1 MKKLNVALFIL
12 FLFSL
17 ASCAPFQGPGQ
28 YRPGSGGYSG
38 GFANEKKVELRGSEN
53 IRFYWPV
60 SIPIVNQPY
69 SPKHNADHEGIDIG
83 GHKGTPIFSA
93 APGRV
98 IYTGRDFK
106 GYGLMVIV
114 EHNEEWAT
122 LYGHFSKIKT
132 KTGQYVEQGQT
143 IGLMG
148 RTGRAT
154 GVHLHFEILR
164 NKQPVDPML
173 YLPEHN

>member
-1 MKKLNVALFIL
+1 MNQLTRVLFIL
-12 FLFSL
+12 LLLFVV
-17 ASCAPFQGPGQ
+17 ACANFQGPGRMQ
-28 YRPGSGGYSG
+28 GPGSFATETKVQLRSG
-38 GFANEKKVELRGSEN
+38 DA
-53 IRFYWPV
+53 IRFDWPV
-60 SIPIVNQPY
+60 SIPKVNQPY

-83 GHKGTPIFSA
+83 GPKGTPIFAA

-114 EHNEEWAT
+114 EHNDEWAT

-164 NKQPVDPML
+164 NKQPVDPL
-173 YLPEHN
+173 IYLPSQN

>member
-1 MKKLNVALFIL
+1 MKKHNSVFLIL
-12 FLFSL
+12 FLFVFTGCSN
-17 ASCAPFQGPGQ
+17 FQGPGRLQ
-28 YRPGSGGYSG
+28 GPGS
-38 GFANEKKVELRGSEN
+38 FATETKVQLRSSDV
-53 IRFYWPV
+53 IRFDWPV

-83 GHKGTPIFSA
+83 GPKGTPIFSA

-114 EHNEEWAT
+114 EHNDEWAT
-122 LYGHFSKIKT
+122 LYGHFSKIKA
-132 KTGQYVEQGQT
+132 KTGQYVEQGQV

-164 NKQPVDPML
+164 NKQPVDPLL
-173 YLPEHN
+173 YLPSQN

>member
-1 MKKLNVALFIL
+1 MQKKAIPLFIL
-12 FLFSL
+12 LLFALS
-17 ASCAPFQGPGQ
+17 ACSSFQGPGSF
-28 YRPGSGGYSG
+28 RGPGT
-38 GFANEKKVELRGSEN
+38 FANEKKVELRGGETV
-53 IRFYWPV
+53 RFAWPV
-60 SIPIVNQPY
+60 SVPIVNQPY

-83 GHKGTPIFSA
+83 GRKGTPIYSA
-93 APGRV
+93 APGKI

-122 LYGHFSKIKT
+122 LYGHFSKIKAHA
-132 KTGQYVEQGQT
+132 GQYVDQGDT

-164 NKQPVDPML
+164 NKQPVDPLL
-173 YLPEHN
+173 YLPEHD

>member
-1 MKKLNVALFIL
+1 MRILHQAFFIL
-12 FLFSL
+12 LLLSL
-17 ASCAPFQGPGQ
+17 IRCSNFQGPGGFQ
-28 YRPGSGGYSG
+28 GPGT
-38 GFANEKKVELRGSEN
+38 FASETKVQMRGSSETV
-53 IRFYWPV
+53 RFHWPV
-60 SIPIVNQPY
+60 SVPIVNQPY

-83 GHKGTPIFSA
+83 GRKGTPIFSA

-98 IYTGRDFK
+98 IYTGRDFR

-114 EHNEEWAT
+114 EHNDEWAT
-122 LYGHFSKIKT
+122 LYGHFSKIKAH
-132 KTGQYVEQGQT
+132 TGQYVEQGQT

-148 RTGRAT
+148 RTGRAS

-164 NKQPVDPML
+164 NKQPVDPLL

>member
-1 MKKLNVALFIL
+1 MKKLSYVVFIL
-12 FLFSL
+12 FLFPL
-17 ASCAPFQGPGQ
+17 IGCASFQGPGELQ
-28 YRPGSGGYSG
+28 GPSS
-38 GFANEKKVELRGSEN
+38 FASETKVQMRSSET
-53 IRFYWPV
+53 IRFHWPV
-60 SIPIVNQPY
+60 SVPIVNQPY

-83 GHKGTPIFSA
+83 GRKGTPIFAA

-98 IYTGRDFK
+98 IYTGRDFR

-114 EHNEEWAT
+114 EHNDEWAT
-122 LYGHFSKIKT
+122 LYGHFSKIKAY
-132 KTGQYVEQGQT
+132 TGQYVEQGQT

-148 RTGRAT
+148 RTGRAS

-164 NKQPVDPML
+164 NKQPVDPLL